1 MRRIRRPVMAGLLF
15 LTFVPCIRA
24 GTPATGSDEVPK
36 VIVSGL
42 DAYKAEGPDAA
53 VKAWIKG
60 SPVEGSKEALSQANN
75 LRQVQDFYGAY
86 KTFHLI
92 QSRNLGPT
100 SRMIYLV
107 FDYEKGPLFARFLV
121 FRAEQGWIVTSFA
134 FNTHPEAI
142 LPEPR

>member
-1 MRRIRRPVMAGLLF
+1 MAVLLF

-24 GTPATGSDEVPK
+24 GAPATDSDEVPK

-75 LRQVQDFYGAY
+75 LRQVQDFYGTY

-100 SRMIYLV
+100 SRMVYLV
-107 FDYEKGPLFARFLV
+107 LDYEKGPLFAKFLV
-121 FRAEQGWIVTSFA
+121 FRAEQGWIVASFS

-142 LPEPR
+142 LPETRWEP